1 MELYC
6 SGDINTGRQ
15 DQFAD
20 LGQNLSY
27 VVRKRD
33 HILLYTQWSM
43 DNDFEVA
50 WSDNGKKNR
59 TSLLRLWFIS
69 FKRSKKHA
77 ST

>member
-15 DQFAD
+15 HQFAD

-50 WSDNGKKNR
+50 WSDNEKQTNFIIKTG
-59 TSLLRLWFIS
+59 LFHLRDP
-69 FKRSKKHA
+69 KKHA
-77 ST
+77 SA

>member
-15 DQFAD
+15 HQFTD

-50 WSDNGKKNR
+50 WSDNEKKMNFIIK
-59 TSLLRLWFIS
+59 TGLFHLRDP
-69 FKRSKKHA
+69 KKHA
-77 ST
+77 SA